1 MGTRCYICKQLDD
14 NRVRGIYCHFGGML
28 GRVGRKLL
36 TNYSDETK
44 IDELLDLGS
53 IASLWNSPSM
63 EDGTEAYIRDRHK
76 DAKVY
81 SAFICASGHEIES
94 GSDIEYVYLWRN
106 GGWYCAVL
114 RDGNKSYEWL
124 PNIVGY
130 DL

>member
-1 MGTRCYICKQLDD
+1 
-14 NRVRGIYCHFGGML
+14 ML

-36 TNYSDETK
+36 ANYSDETK

-53 IASLWNSPSM
+53 IVSLGNSPSI

-94 GSDIEYVYLWRN
+94 GSDIEYVYLWRD
-106 GGWYCAVL
+106 GGWYMA
-114 RDGNKSYEWL
+114 S
-124 PNIVGY
+124 PIVHI
-130 DL
+130 